1 MQKYHNKSAKHAS
14 GFTLIELIVVI
25 VILGLLSAYALPRF
39 AALQTE
45 ARIAK
50 MNGALASL
58 KSGAALARSIQ
69 LTQQL
74 ALNTSITM
82 EGSVVPM
89 ANGYPTTALTG
100 IPIAAGLATP
110 DFVLTVTSAT
120 VFTVSADAN
129 HATCAV
135 TYTVP
140 VAAGSPPTYSNAGL
154 TAANCA

>member
-1 MQKYHNKSAKHAS
+1 MKNKQS
-14 GFTLIELIVVI
+14 GFTLIELVVVI
-25 VILGLLSAYALPRF
+25 IILGLLAATALPKF

-58 KSGAALARSIQ
+58 KAGAALAHSVQ

-74 ALNTSITM
+74 AANTSVTM
-82 EGSVVPM
+82 EGSVIPM
-89 ANGYPTTALTG
+89 INGYPTTALAG
-100 IPIAAGLATP
+100 ISTAAGLSAS
-110 DFVLTVTSAT
+110 DFSMTVTSAT
-120 VFTVSADAN
+120 VFTIAADAS
-129 HATCAV
+129 HPACAV

-140 VAAGSPPTYSNAGL
+140 TANGFPPTYVSTGL

>member
-1 MQKYHNKSAKHAS
+1 MKMRNTRKNL

-25 VILGLLSAYALPRF
+25 TILGLLSAYALPRF
-39 AALQTE
+39 AAVQTE

-58 KSGAALARSIQ
+58 KSGAALAHAIQ

-74 ALNTSITM
+74 SANTSVTM
-82 EGSVVPM
+82 EGSTILM
-89 ANGYPTTALTG
+89 SDGYPTTAATA
-100 IPIAAGLATP
+100 IPVAAGLASP
-110 DFVLTVTSAT
+110 DFVLTVTSGT
-120 VFTVSADAN
+120 VFTVSADTN
-129 HATCAV
+129 HPNCAV

-140 VAAGSPPTYSNAGL
+140 VALGSPPTYDSSGL

>member
-1 MQKYHNKSAKHAS
+1 MKKNQT

-25 VILGLLSAYALPRF
+25 TILGLLSAYALPRF

-74 ALNTSITM
+74 AANTSIVM
-82 EGSVVPM
+82 EGATIPM

-100 IPIAAGLATP
+100 IPVAAGLATP

-120 VFTVSADAN
+120 VFTVSSDAN
-129 HATCAV
+129 HPNCSV

-140 VAAGSPPTYSNAGL
+140 VAAGSPPTYSNTGL

>member
-1 MQKYHNKSAKHAS
+1 MNKKQA

-25 VILGLLSAYALPRF
+25 TILGLLSAVALPRF

-58 KSGAALARSIQ
+58 KAGAALAHSVQ

-74 ALNTSITM
+74 APAASVTM
-82 EGSVVPM
+82 EGAVVPM
-89 ANGYPTTALTG
+89 ANSYPTTALTS
-100 IPIAAGLATP
+100 IPVAAGLSTP

-120 VFTVSADAN
+120 VFTVSADAS
-129 HATCAV
+129 HVACAV

-140 VAAGSPPTYSNAGL
+140 AAAGFPPTYSNAGL

>member
-1 MQKYHNKSAKHAS
+1 MKRQQS
-14 GFTLIELIVVI
+14 GFTLIELVVVI
-25 VILGLLSAYALPRF
+25 IILGLLAATALPKF

-58 KSGAALARSIQ
+58 KAGAALAHSVQ

-74 ALNTSITM
+74 AANTSVTM

-100 IPIAAGLATP
+100 IPVAAGLATP

-129 HATCAV
+129 HPNCAV

-140 VAAGSPPTYSNAGL
+140 AANGFPPTYSNAGL

>member
-1 MQKYHNKSAKHAS
+1 MKNKQS
-14 GFTLIELIVVI
+14 GFTLIELVVVI
-25 VILGLLSAYALPRF
+25 IILGLLAATALPKF

-58 KSGAALARSIQ
+58 KAGAALAHSVQ

-74 ALNTSITM
+74 TANTSVTM

-89 ANGYPTTALTG
+89 ADGYPTTALAG
-100 IPIAAGLATP
+100 IATAAGLDAN
-110 DFVLTVTSAT
+110 DFQLTVTSAT
-120 VFTVSADAN
+120 VFTVAPDAN
-129 HATCAV
+129 HLSCVV

-140 VAAGSPPTYSNAGL
+140 TASGFPPTYNNAAL

>member
-1 MQKYHNKSAKHAS
+1 MRKQQA

-25 VILGLLSAYALPRF
+25 IILGVLSAYALPRF

-74 ALNTSITM
+74 ALNSAITM
-82 EGSVVPM
+82 EGALLPM
-89 ANGYPTTALTG
+89 ANGYPTTDLTG
-100 IPIAAGLATP
+100 IPVAAGLAAP
-110 DFVLTVTSAT
+110 DFVLTTTSAT
-120 VFTVSADAN
+120 VFTVSSDID
-129 HATCAV
+129 HAACAV

-140 VAAGSPPTYSNAGL
+140 VAAGSPPTYSSAGL